1 MRNRLLLGM
10 GSLVLMAV
18 ACREAPPP
26 PQAATPAV
34 APAAAAPA
42 TPPPPS
48 MGSAKLR
55 SFFRQKPSEVR
66 APVQDSPETI
76 ALGRML
82 FFEKRLSKNHDLSCN
97 SCHDLATFGV
107 DNKPT
112 SEGHKGQRGAR
123 NAPTVFHAANHVAQF
138 WDGRAA
144 TLEDQ
149 AKGPVMNPVEMAMPD
164 EGRVLATLSSMPEYV
179 KSFKASFPKEKKALS
194 VNNAARAIAAFE
206 RQLITKSRFDRFLA
220 GEDEALT
227 EQERRG
233 LERFASLGC
242 TTCHNGP
249 SVGGNSFQK
258 LGVMEEYPT
267 EDKGRFGV
275 TQNDEDVRKF
285 RVPTLRNVAKTG
297 PYFHDGSVQDLPT
310 AVRLMGKHQLGE
322 ALSDAEVEDIVA
334 FLHSLTGDLP
344 STDLISPP
352 ALPAS
357 TAKTPKPDPT

>member
-1 MRNRLLLGM
+1 
-10 GSLVLMAV
+10 
-18 ACREAPPP
+18 
-26 PQAATPAV
+26 
-34 APAAAAPA
+34 
-42 TPPPPS
+42 

-55 SFFRQKPSEVR
+55 SFFRQTAAEAR
-66 APVQDSPETI
+66 ATPPKDTPEQI

-82 FFEKRLSKNHDLSCN
+82 FFENRLSKNHDLSCN

-107 DNKPT
+107 DGKPT
-112 SEGHKGQRGAR
+112 SEGHKGQKGSR
-123 NAPTVFHAANHVAQF
+123 NAPTVFHASGHVAQF

-149 AKGPVMNPVEMAMPD
+149 AKGPVLNPMEMAMPD
-164 EGRVLATLSSMPEYV
+164 EGRILATLGSMPEYV
-179 KSFKASFPKEKKALS
+179 KAFKASYPSEKKALS

-227 EQERRG
+227 AQERRG

-285 RVPTLRNVAKTG
+285 RVPTLRNVAKTA
-297 PYFHDGSVQDLPT
+297 PYFHDGSVPDLPT

-322 ALSDAEVEDIVA
+322 ALSDTEVEDIVA
-334 FLHSLTGDLP
+334 FLESLTGDLP
-344 STDLISPP
+344 SSDLISAPE
-352 ALPAS
+352 LPRS